1 MLITIGAQK
10 SSLEEVLIGGK
21 KKKLSSE
28 EEDDEKIES
37 AEDLSILPSDPN
49 FDPMLFL
56 TLVHRGT
63 GYEQLKAGIERLGS
77 KYFV

>member
-10 SSLEEVLIGGK
+10 SSLEEVLTGGK
-21 KKKLSSE
+21 KKKDSSE
-28 EEDDEKIES
+28 EEDKKIES

-49 FDPMLFL
+49 FDPMLLL

-77 KYFV
+77 KCLV